1 MQPRKAERPPT
12 SQNQL
17 ASNPGRPP
25 LREECKFSFFRASE
39 FHRLRMFTEDSLS
52 PSERTEQYDLSG
64 SEVFKPASQHRRNY
78 AKVSLN
84 EIARKQQALVVI
96 QESEEE
102 TKRELLPPAPDSSAP
117 LHTPAPPNPNEQ
129 SNLHAQMLGR
139 LFYGK
144 DVERKVICDWNDF
157 GEPLS
162 ECSHAMRRHSVR
174 RPFPTAKDESEK
186 SEVSEALGGAPRT
199 SKLRESMKMLQNPVP
214 PTVTDPFS
222 LSSKQR

>member
-1 MQPRKAERPPT
+1 MNEKRKLWAE
-12 SQNQL
+12 L
-17 ASNPGRPP
+17 AIILKSRDYLIILKITNN
-25 LREECKFSFFRASE
+25 FIW
-39 FHRLRMFTEDSLS
+39 
-52 PSERTEQYDLSG
+52 
-64 SEVFKPASQHRRNY
+64 FKNML
-78 AKVSLN
+78 KG
-84 EIARKQQALVVI
+84 